1 MWNCAP
7 LASGL
12 HNPFPVRVFFSG
24 SPPSV
29 LTGKIARR
37 PLSKAASLHVF
48 LYQSS
53 LQGLISHTH
62 PKAVGSWRFSLNFFP
77 PPVSRRPF
85 CFKLGNLS
93 AKKPAFFFLHSFW
106 LCLSS
111 PPPLVSTTQLSSCM
125 HTLSTA
131 SAFAEWL
138 TLWEDGSP
146 GVTQSLRLNLG
157 SRTWIKRFCLRFH

>member
-12 HNPFPVRVFFSG
+12 RNPFPVRVFFSG

-53 LQGLISHTH
+53 LQGLIGHAH
-62 PKAVGSWRFSLNFFP
+62 PKAVGSWRFSLNFFSP
-77 PPVSRRPF
+77 QSADTHF
-85 CFKLGNLS
+85 TLNLEIWVQ
-93 AKKPAFFFLHSFW
+93 KKPTFFFLHSFW

-111 PPPLVSTTQLSSCM
+111 PPPLVSTTQLSSCICT
-125 HTLSTA
+125 HFPQLVPSLSDWHCEKTA
-131 SAFAEWL
+131 VQ
-138 TLWEDGSP
+138 GSHSHC
-146 GVTQSLRLNLG
+146 G
-157 SRTWIKRFCLRFH
+157 

>member
-62 PKAVGSWRFSLNFFP
+62 PKAVGSWRFSLNSP

-93 AKKPAFFFLHSFW
+93 AKEPTFFFLHSFW

-111 PPPLVSTTQLSSCM
+111 PPPLVSTTQLSSCIYT
-125 HTLSTA
+125 HFPQLVPSLSDWHFEKTA
-131 SAFAEWL
+131 VQ
-138 TLWEDGSP
+138 GSHSHC
-146 GVTQSLRLNLG
+146 G
-157 SRTWIKRFCLRFH
+157 